1 MGEIKVEVI
10 NSALVGSNDYQPDMY
25 FVSQDDKTI
34 GQFRVSEYES
44 AEAAKG
50 AAMALAHELQANP
63 WVSPFWKHRQILLA
77 DYGTA
82 QRLASLCLNL
92 WNGNT
97 HRVDLGS
104 LLADADSKHRAIAF
118 ELMESYARLGENDE
132 DFMALCD
139 EIRASR
145 MECA

>member
-1 MGEIKVEVI
+1 MSEIKVEVI
-10 NSALVGSNDYQPDMY
+10 NAAPVGSNDYKPHLY
-25 FVSQDDKTI
+25 IVSLGDKTM
-34 GQFRVSEYES
+34 GQFRVREYKS
-44 AEAAKG
+44 AEAAEK
-50 AAMALAHELQANP
+50 AAKDLAHKLEADP

-97 HRVDLGS
+97 HKVDLGS
-104 LLADADSKHRAIAF
+104 LLGNADSEHRAIAF

-132 DFMALCD
+132 DFMALCN

-145 MECA
+145 V